1 MKYFVLAF
9 TALASSF
16 AHAATTATVLTVP
29 EPEMWALLGIAGVA
43 AAAAKYFKK

>member
-1 MKYFVLAF
+1 MKFVVLAF

-16 AHAATTATVLTVP
+16 ANAATTPLP

-43 AAAAKYFKK
+43 AVAVKHFKK

>member
-1 MKYFVLAF
+1 MKFVVLAF

-16 AHAATTATVLTVP
+16 ANAAVVTPLP

-43 AAAAKYFKK
+43 AAAVKYFKK

>member
-1 MKYFVLAF
+1 MKFVVLAF

-16 AHAATTATVLTVP
+16 ANAAVVVNPLP

-43 AAAAKYFKK
+43 AATVKYFKK

>member
-16 AHAATTATVLTVP
+16 AHAATTVLTVP

-43 AAAAKYFKK
+43 AAAVKYFKK

>member
-1 MKYFVLAF
+1 MKFVALAF

-16 AHAATTATVLTVP
+16 ANAATTNPLP

-43 AAAAKYFKK
+43 AAAVKYFKK

>member
-1 MKYFVLAF
+1 MRYIVLSF

-16 AHAATTATVLTVP
+16 AHAASIAPPLTVP

-43 AAAAKYFKK
+43 AAAVKYFKK

>member
-1 MKYFVLAF
+1 MKYIVLSF

-16 AHAATTATVLTVP
+16 AHAAAEAALTVP

-43 AAAAKYFKK
+43 AAAVKYFKK

>member
-1 MKYFVLAF
+1 MKFVVLAF

-16 AHAATTATVLTVP
+16 ATVVTPLP

-43 AAAAKYFKK
+43 AVAVKHFKK